1 MSGLTA
7 RAGEHDLG
15 AWNEACR
22 LNPAAGA
29 MGKASDPA
37 ISAALT
43 TIISNIGQALENLQR
58 RTAEV

>member
-1 MSGLTA
+1 
-7 RAGEHDLG
+7 
-15 AWNEACR
+15 
-22 LNPAAGA
+22 